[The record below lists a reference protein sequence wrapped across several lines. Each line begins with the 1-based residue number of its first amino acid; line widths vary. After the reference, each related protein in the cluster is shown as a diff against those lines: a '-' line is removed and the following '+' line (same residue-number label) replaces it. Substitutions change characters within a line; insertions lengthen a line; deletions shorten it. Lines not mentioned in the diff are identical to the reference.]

1 MFWLAWIGWAVVF
14 AVLFSVVKAL
24 DRLNHSVELID
35 ARLDLLSGRLADVLA
50 IVSAANTHARIER
63 GISATDSLLEF
74 AKDTSPASRVLATA
88 EPRAA
93 KERERSSGH

>member
-35 ARLDLLSGRLADVLA
+35 ARLDHLAGRLAEVLA
-50 IVSAANTHARIER
+50 SPSVASAPGRIER
-63 GISATDSLLEF
+63 GASVTDSLLEF
-74 AKDTSPASRVLATA
+74 ASDTRS
-88 EPRAA
+88 A
-93 KERERSSGH
+93 KELERSAGR